1 MTEQPKTPTTPVLL
15 ADISNRL
22 AVIEARLEIISD
34 HENRIRELEKARW
47 QSAWLTSILSSA
59 LASAIVAMIVKSLA

>member
-1 MTEQPKTPTTPVLL
+1 MTEVTKTQTTPVLL

-34 HENRIRELEKARW
+34 HESRIRELERARW

-59 LASAIVAMIVKSLA
+59 LASGIVALIIKTFI

>member
-1 MTEQPKTPTTPVLL
+1 MTDLPKIATTPVLL
-15 ADISNRL
+15 ADINNRL

-59 LASAIVAMIVKSLA
+59 LASGIVAIIIRTLT

>member
-1 MTEQPKTPTTPVLL
+1 MSEQGKPPTTPVLL
-15 ADISNRL
+15 ADINNRL

-34 HENRIRELEKARW
+34 HENRLRELEKARW

-59 LASAIVAMIVKSLA
+59 LASGIVALIIKTFV

>member
-1 MTEQPKTPTTPVLL
+1 MSEPTKAPTTPVLL
-15 ADISNRL
+15 ADINNRL

-59 LASAIVAMIVKSLA
+59 LASGIVAMILRTLA

>member
-1 MTEQPKTPTTPVLL
+1 MTDLPKTPTTPVLL

-34 HENRIRELEKARW
+34 HESRIRELERARW

-59 LASAIVAMIVKSLA
+59 LASGIVAIIIKTFI

>member
-1 MTEQPKTPTTPVLL
+1 MTEQSKAPTTPVLL

-34 HENRIRELEKARW
+34 HENRLRELEKARW

-59 LASAIVAMIVKSLA
+59 LASGIVALIIKTFV

>member
-1 MTEQPKTPTTPVLL
+1 MTEVTKTPTTPVLL
-15 ADISNRL
+15 ADINNRL

-47 QSAWLTSILSSA
+47 QSAWITSILSSA
-59 LASAIVAMIVKSLA
+59 LASGIVAVIIRTLT

>member
-1 MTEQPKTPTTPVLL
+1 MNEVTKTPTTPVLL
-15 ADISNRL
+15 ADINNRL

-34 HENRIRELEKARW
+34 HENRIRELERARW

-59 LASAIVAMIVKSLA
+59 LASGIVAFIIKSFI

>member
-1 MTEQPKTPTTPVLL
+1 MSELPKTPTTPVLL
-15 ADISNRL
+15 ADINNRL

-59 LASAIVAMIVKSLA
+59 LASGIVALILKTFM

>member
-1 MTEQPKTPTTPVLL
+1 MNEVTKTPTTPVLL

-59 LASAIVAMIVKSLA
+59 LASCIVAVIIRTLT

>member
-1 MTEQPKTPTTPVLL
+1 MNEQPKTPTTPVLL

-22 AVIEARLEIISD
+22 AVIEARLEIIGD

-59 LASAIVAMIVKSLA
+59 LASGIVALIIRTFA

>member
-1 MTEQPKTPTTPVLL
+1 MTEVTKTQTTPVLL

-34 HENRIRELEKARW
+34 HESRIRELERARW

-59 LASAIVAMIVKSLA
+59 LASGIVAFIIKSFI

>member
-1 MTEQPKTPTTPVLL
+1 MSEQTKPTTPTLL

-22 AVIEARLEIISD
+22 AVIEARLEIIAD
-34 HENRIRELEKARW
+34 HESRIRELEKARW

-59 LASAIVAMIVKSLA
+59 LASGIVALILKTFM

>member
-1 MTEQPKTPTTPVLL
+1 MSEPAKAPTTPVLL
-15 ADISNRL
+15 ADINNRL

-59 LASAIVAMIVKSLA
+59 LASGIVALILRTFI